1 MIIKKQKQKR
11 QHILVRPLK
20 IIYRYKSQIQIW
32 KEGNEEKKNN
42 KVGRAIGG
50 KSFTTA
56 TD

>member
-1 MIIKKQKQKR
+1 MIIKKKQKK

-20 IIYRYKSQIQIW
+20 KIYRYKSQIQIW
-32 KEGNEEKKNN
+32 KEGNEEKNK